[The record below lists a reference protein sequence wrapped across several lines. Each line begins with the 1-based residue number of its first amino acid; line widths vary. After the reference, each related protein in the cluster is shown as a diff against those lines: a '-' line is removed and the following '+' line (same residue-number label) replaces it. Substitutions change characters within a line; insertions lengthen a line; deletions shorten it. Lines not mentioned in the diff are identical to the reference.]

1 MRALVFEEPKNAVIR
16 DIEVPTIAADEVL
29 VRSRN
34 VGICHS
40 DFELYEGR
48 YIIPV
53 SYPIIPGHEWS
64 GEIAEVGSGV
74 TALQAGDRVVGECV
88 VNNGD
93 DHFGFSISGADA
105 EYFVAKASWLHRIP
119 DELSFAQGAF
129 VEPFSVAYSAAVAAG
144 GIDASDEVAVIGGGP
159 IGLLCAMAAATMGGA
174 VTLIEPQ
181 EHRRALALEIGAKRT
196 IDPTAAPLS
205 EQVAEVTR
213 GRGFDVVIE
222 AAGAP
227 AAMAS
232 AFPIAGLGA
241 RVVLVGIDVG
251 GSASV
256 EIGLVQSKALQVR
269 GSSAPRACGRARS
282 ASWRR
287 AGSTRR
293 RCSRPRSHSAK
304 ARRRS
309 TQPAT
314 RVATSRSR
322 SSAEHMRAAVF
333 HGPRDVRIEN
343 VPDPSAP
350 APGEVVLEVVRAA
363 ICGTDASEWD
373 HGPVLCRPGVVLGHE
388 FVGRV
393 VELGERCH
401 GPSRR

>member
-1 MRALVFEEPKNAVIR
+1 MKALVFEQPQRAAVR
-16 DIEVPTIAADEVL
+16 DIDVPEIAADEVL

-48 YIIPV
+48 YIIPI

-64 GEIAEVGSGV
+64 GEIAEVGSLV
-74 TALQAGDRVVGECV
+74 TTLAEGDRVVGECV

-119 DELSFAQGAF
+119 DELSFSQGAF
-129 VEPFSVAYSAAVAAG
+129 VEPFSVAYSAAVAAN
-144 GIDASDEVAVIGGGP
+144 GIDASDEVAVVGGGP
-159 IGLLCAMAAATMGGA
+159 IGLLCALAATTMGAA

-181 EHRRALALEIGAKRT
+181 AHRRALALEIGARAV
-196 IDPTAAPLS
+196 IDPAAGPLS
-205 EQVAEVTR
+205 DQASDATG

-232 AFPIAGLGA
+232 AFPIAALGG

-251 GSASV
+251 GTTPV

-269 GSSAPRACGRARS
+269 GIIGSAGLWPRTIRFM
-282 ASWRR
+282 
-287 AGSTRR
+287 
-293 RCSRPRSHSAK
+293 
-304 ARRRS
+304 
-309 TQPAT
+309 
-314 RVATSRSR
+314 ATSGVDPTPLL
-322 SSAEHMRAAVF
+322 SATF
-333 HGPRDVRIEN
+333 P
-343 VPDPSAP
+343 
-350 APGEVVLEVVRAA
+350 
-363 ICGTDASEWD
+363 
-373 HGPVLCRPGVVLGHE
+373 
-388 FVGRV
+388 
-393 VELGERCH
+393 LGEGTAALDAARDT
-401 GPSRR
+401 SRNVKVQIEC

>member
-1 MRALVFEEPKNAVIR
+1 MKALVFEEPRAAAVR
-16 DIEVPTIAADEVL
+16 DLDVPTIAADEVL

-53 SYPIIPGHEWS
+53 SYPIIPGHEWA
-64 GEIAEVGSGV
+64 GEVAETGSAV
-74 TALQAGDRVVGECV
+74 TALRTGDRVVGECV

-119 DELSFAQGAF
+119 EELSFAQGAF
-129 VEPFSVAYSAAVAAG
+129 VEPFSVAYSASVAAN

-159 IGLLCAMAAATMGGA
+159 IGLLCVLAAATMGGS

-181 EHRRALALEIGAKRT
+181 AHRRALGLEIGAARAV
-196 IDPTAAPLS
+196 DPTAGPLD
-205 EQVAEVTR
+205 EQVAEATG

-232 AFPIAGLGA
+232 AFPIAALGA

-251 GSASV
+251 GTAPV

-269 GSSAPRACGRARS
+269 GIIGSAGLWPRTIRFM
-282 ASWRR
+282 
-287 AGSTRR
+287 
-293 RCSRPRSHSAK
+293 
-304 ARRRS
+304 
-309 TQPAT
+309 
-314 RVATSRSR
+314 ATSG
-322 SSAEHMRAAVF
+322 V
-333 HGPRDVRIEN
+333 
-343 VPDPSAP
+343 DPTP
-350 APGEVVLEVVRAA
+350 LLT
-363 ICGTDASEWD
+363 GTF
-373 HGPVLCRPGVVLGHE
+373 P
-388 FVGRV
+388 
-393 VELGERCH
+393 LGEGAAALDAARDT
-401 GPSRR
+401 SRNVKVQIEC